1 MMAFSDGAI
10 PLVVGTVLALGAL
23 TMVLAPLISGVQTEE
38 PARGPVT
45 LDADDEPAS
54 HVDALREIEFDR
66 ATGKL
71 SDVDYA
77 DLKARYTKLALE
89 ELRAGDRAGD
99 LSGITADGRTANAAL
114 TTSATSLDPVEV
126 AIGRARAN
134 QKICRS
140 CGPRSEP
147 DAIYCPDCGQY
158 LPGACGSCGETV
170 DLKGA
175 RFCNACG
182 ASLAA

>member
-1 MMAFSDGAI
+1 MALPDGAL
-10 PLVVGTVLALGAL
+10 PLVVGTALALGAL
-23 TMVLAPLISGVQTEE
+23 TLVLAPLLSGAPLERLQ
-38 PARGPVT
+38 PGPIK

-54 HVDALREIEFDR
+54 YVDALREIEFDR

-71 SDVDYA
+71 SDVDYS
-77 DLKARYTKLALE
+77 DLKTRYTRLALE
-89 ELRAGDRAGD
+89 ELRAGDSGVDLADRAAGHAPTGERILSADTPD
-99 LSGITADGRTANAAL
+99 L
-114 TTSATSLDPVEV
+114 VEA

-134 QKICRS
+134 QRSCQS

-147 DAIYCPDCGQY
+147 DAIYCSDCGRY
-158 LPGACGSCGETV
+158 LPGACGSCGESV
-170 DLKGA
+170 DLRGA

>member
-1 MMAFSDGAI
+1 MMALPDGAM
-10 PLVVGTVLALGAL
+10 PLVVGTALALGAL
-23 TMVLAPLISGVQTEE
+23 TMVLAPLLTGVQADE
-38 PARGPVT
+38 PARGPIA

-54 HVDALREIEFDR
+54 SVDALREIEFDR

-71 SDVDYA
+71 SDADYA

-89 ELRAGDRAGD
+89 ELRAGDRAVD
-99 LSGITADGRTANAAL
+99 LASRKADGHAANAVLAA
-114 TTSATSLDPVEV
+114 SATSSDPVEA

-134 QKICRS
+134 QRSCQS

-147 DAIYCPDCGQY
+147 DAIYCSDCGRY
-158 LPGACGSCGETV
+158 LPGACGSCGEMV